1 MVENDRIHSLFRHF
15 PLLFSLVKKLNENK
29 IDFVISGSACLY
41 VFGNERFPLDLDIFL
56 KNKDH
61 DLADKIFDIKS
72 FSFSSDFEVVRNS
85 NPFGDSAFQL
95 TSNLMLLNSKQ
106 TLDFSINDN
115 ILKNRVEAEYGGEKV
130 FFMPPEEVLLTKSF
144 LNRGPDVGKH
154 DAEDIKNFLKV
165 HKNLNTGYIA
175 SRLEDLNIKNR
186 LNDFKYC
193 DLLFKINKKDMEKNE
208 SKKDIKPEHYYGDV
222 VRKIFMLI
230 ASIMVGSYPVY
241 YEFIKLPHIISVLAV
256 ITVVI
261 LAGLQ
266 NPMYYGI
273 AVINTLA
280 SIAGFTIFELRSI
293 SIYLNPEDYTVQFFF
308 VNETLAVLFML
319 ALYFCSKTLRGMY
332 FNKRSGAM
340 KK

>member
-208 SKKDIKPEHYYGDV
+208 SKKEI
-222 VRKIFMLI
+222 
-230 ASIMVGSYPVY
+230 
-241 YEFIKLPHIISVLAV
+241 
-256 ITVVI
+256 
-261 LAGLQ
+261 
-266 NPMYYGI
+266 
-273 AVINTLA
+273 
-280 SIAGFTIFELRSI
+280 
-293 SIYLNPEDYTVQFFF
+293 
-308 VNETLAVLFML
+308 
-319 ALYFCSKTLRGMY
+319 
-332 FNKRSGAM
+332 
-340 KK
+340 